1 MPAVKEKA
9 KATEAESAEATVAKK
24 KLDIKSPKFQI
35 VLVAVIA
42 AGYFGYSKFAA
53 APAPSKPAAAKP
65 GEVVKMDKQIVNLS
79 DGHLLQIEADIQL
92 AEGKTLP
99 TTSEKLPQTSAAAE
113 AVIHTY
119 QDRSLGFLAKAA
131 NRDELK
137 KELVTELKKAYDGAV
152 YGVFISVF
160 TTQ

>member
-9 KATEAESAEATVAKK
+9 KATEAESAEATPAKK
-24 KLDIKSPKFQI
+24 KLDIKSPKFLI

-53 APAPSKPAAAKP
+53 APEATKPAAPKP

-92 AEGKTLP
+92 AEGKSLP
-99 TTSEKLPQTSAAAE
+99 ETSEKVPQTSAAAE
-113 AVIHTY
+113 AVINTY
-119 QDRSLGFLAKAA
+119 QDRSLGYLAKAA

-137 KELVTELKKAYDGAV
+137 KDLVKELKKAYDGAV